1 MMLFLVFLALAVL
14 SSLVLFG
21 LHVHGIVLS
30 FKKKWYLG
38 VVSLVIPWF
47 AVIVSAAKLF
57 FKRDILK

>member
-1 MMLFLVFLALAVL
+1 MFILLLAVL
-14 SSLVLFG
+14 ASIFMFCM
-21 LHVHGIVLS
+21 HIHGIVLS